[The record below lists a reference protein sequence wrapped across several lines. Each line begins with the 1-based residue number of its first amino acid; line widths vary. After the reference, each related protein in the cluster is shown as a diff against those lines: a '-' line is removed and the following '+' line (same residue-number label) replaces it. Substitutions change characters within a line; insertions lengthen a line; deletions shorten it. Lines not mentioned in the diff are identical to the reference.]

1 MSMDFSE
8 FKRLLGADPRNR
20 DPEFLRARASSTEHE
35 KEAAEAERLESLLD
49 RAVTLPVPEEL
60 MADIRSIPERGSAP
74 RSLRRAWPLAMAAGL
89 LIAVGAVSLVW
100 RMGPSWGSVED
111 YVADHYRHDG
121 AAVLAKAEG
130 DVANEAQSLLAEFDV
145 EALPALAGIIGVI
158 KYCPTPDG
166 KGVHMV
172 LNSERGPVTVI
183 YMPDTPVS
191 DRKAIV
197 FDDREALLIALK
209 SGSAAIIGSPQQ
221 QISDLYA
228 LIQDSIVPIPGTT

>member
-8 FKRLLGADPRNR
+8 FKRLLGADPRNQ
-20 DPEFLRARASSTEHE
+20 DPEFLRARASSAEFE
-35 KEAAEAERLESLLD
+35 KEAAEADRLEALLD
-49 RAVTLPVPEEL
+49 RAVSLPVPEDL
-60 MADIRSIPERGSAP
+60 MADIRSIPQRRSVSGP
-74 RSLRRAWPLAMAAGL
+74 RRRAWPLAMAAGL
-89 LIAVGAVSLVW
+89 LIAVGAAGLISQ
-100 RMGPSWGSVED
+100 MDPSWGSVED

-121 AAVLAKAEG
+121 ATLLARADGE
-130 DVANEAQSLLAEFDV
+130 VAGEVQSLLAEFDV
-145 EALPALAGIIGVI
+145 AALPALAGIIGVI

-183 YMPDTPVS
+183 YMPHTPVT
-191 DRKAIV
+191 DRKAIT
-197 FDDREALLIALK
+197 FDDREALLVALK

-228 LIQDSIVPIPGTT
+228 LIQESILPIPGTT